1 MNEEDNLSEE
11 GLDEIIKKR
20 DARLFKR
27 YLKINNPDDPKT
39 NEKFLEERAK
49 KKIFK
54 GELGDMERTDT
65 YEAQTKKPQD
75 NKLDP
80 KPTGREGLGTQI
92 RKGTFQVAESGDL
105 IDRINPVAGGII
117 TGGANILDVF
127 LSPDEF
133 GNLVFDKPR
142 ILDIL
147 PTISNIVNRTTPL
160 LEGTTPKG
168 LLKEQKDLPKDK
180 TKGLITSE
188 SADVP
193 LDVVE
198 NFPAIETIYKN
209 SGLNKEQKGLLRS
222 IFDRKTGKTQEE
234 YIMDPTS
241 ANFGALIEDVEEAEG
256 YYGTPPRA
264 FFNKRKVDKRG
275 RMYDLATGKFN
286 VNELARRYP
295 GKKNQGFRREV
306 QALAVDERFTLTTFV
321 NNRNEI
327 IEDWFDG
334 LEAAKDLY
342 DDPDNKNLKL
352 SRDIEAHHI
361 QSIRHMGALMSDM
374 TRSERARFNRILFKN
389 AMSVGHNPA
398 NIILLSSS
406 KYNDIHG
413 RLHDKLDEKIGKYAE
428 KIIDPNRQYNMS
440 EKIEIAKRMG
450 QIINRYTYEAYEE
463 MADYLDDLMT
473 GADPAAEMAA
483 KIDIEEVE
491 ARLDFKLDNLFRTIN
506 QQGYTSL
513 ARRVKTIPGSGPYLP
528 YQAEDE
534 DPTENLFDRLTR
546 GPGKKTIER
555 QKRYEELYGKQGS
568 LF

>member
-1 MNEEDNLSEE
+1 MTFTPGSPLNNDEDNLSEE
-11 GLDEIIKKR
+11 GLDKII
-20 DARLFKR
+20 
-27 YLKINNPDDPKT
+27 
-39 NEKFLEERAK
+39 EERDK
-49 KKIFK
+49 RLKQLYDEIVYRDSEFKKIQ
-54 GELGDMERTDT
+54 EDRTQ
-65 YEAQTKKPQD
+65 E
-75 NKLDP
+75 
-80 KPTGREGLGTQI
+80 E
-92 RKGTFQVAESGDL
+92 
-105 IDRINPVAGGII
+105 
-117 TGGANILDVF
+117 
-127 LSPDEF
+127 
-133 GNLVFDKPR
+133 FDKANRPFTR
-142 ILDIL
+142 LYQLGKAVAPDKVRALFDLFEGKFNPKLLPLDK
-147 PTISNIVNRTTPL
+147 T
-160 LEGTTPKG
+160 KG
-168 LLKEQKDLPKDK
+168 LLKEQKDLPKPPEI
-180 TKGLITSE
+180 KGFIPAE

-198 NFPAIETIYKN
+198 NFPAIKTIYKR

-222 IFDRKTGKTQEE
+222 IFDRITGKTQEE

-275 RMYDLATGKFN
+275 RMYDLATGTFN

-306 QALAVDERFTLTTFV
+306 QALAVDERFTLTTFA
-321 NNRNEI
+321 NTRNEI

-374 TRSERARFNRILFKN
+374 TRSERARFNKILFKN

-413 RLHDKLDEKIGKYAE
+413 RLHEKLDEKIGKYAE
-428 KIIDPNRQYNMS
+428 KIIDPQRTYNFS
-440 EKIEIAKRMG
+440 EKVEIAKRMG

-463 MADYLDDLMT
+463 MADYLDELMT
-473 GADPAAEMAA
+473 QADPAAEMAA
-483 KIDIEEVE
+483 KIDIAEVE
-491 ARLDFKLDNLFRTIN
+491 ARLDFQLDDLSRKIN
-506 QQGYTSL
+506 KQGYTDL
-513 ARRVKTIPGSGPYLP
+513 AKRIQTIPGSVSGGYLP
-528 YQAEDE
+528 YETEDE
-534 DPTENLFDRLTR
+534 DVTENLFTRLTR
-546 GPGKKTIER
+546 GKGKKTIER